1 MSKHTL
7 TQEQKQAADSRN
19 TSYPI
24 WAAILLVAASEGVE
38 PDTIWQDAHIIQISM
53 VRDHVQNWIDEGL
66 IEEGD
71 FYWGCEKMTILSA
84 VTVKAG
90 FEEWKALPRVDAD
103 RI

>member
-38 PDTIWQDAHIIQISM
+38 PDAIWQDANIIQTAL
-53 VRDHVQNWIDEGL
+53 VRDHVQGWINEGL
-66 IEEGD
+66 IEEGK
-71 FYWGCEKMTILSA
+71 FYWGDEKIEILSDA
-84 VTVKAG
+84 TVKAG
-90 FEEWKALPRVDAD
+90 FEEWKALPGVDAD